1 MLKHH
6 SFLYF
11 IEFIII
17 GSSFAFL
24 LAFHL
29 TIYHQ
34 LTVVGASLILYI
46 IIGLLHHRMH
56 HDISM
61 KVVLEYILLSAL
73 VFALF
78 VFLNISRI

>member
-11 IEFIII
+11 IEFGII
-17 GSSFAFL
+17 GSGFAFL
-24 LAFHL
+24 LAFPL
-29 TIYHQ
+29 NFYHQ
-34 LTVVGASLILYI
+34 LTVVGISLLLYI
-46 IIGLLHHRMH
+46 IVGLLHHRMH
-56 HDISM
+56 HDINM

-78 VFLNISRI
+78 VFLNISRL